1 MIGDYFVNK
10 CLTTDTGIDPWPY
23 QEIENSFPE
32 DFFTKFNQSCQ
43 HLLNFKDFATG
54 DKKNLE
60 YDGPVPFHVYPK
72 DFEKFNIDLYNEV
85 EDIAKKVLPKAKDLC
100 MKINPNHRWYNKLGL
115 NAHISI
121 TPPLP
126 YKFHIHQES
135 PGKIEEI
142 EASIH
147 ISNVAHLDPETGKA
161 TRVKY
166 ELKDSLKRRLSVASN
181 SLLDK

>member
-1 MIGDYFVNK
+1 MHK
-10 CLTTDTGIDPWPY
+10 
-23 QEIENSFPE
+23 
-32 DFFTKFNQSCQ
+32 KF
-43 HLLNFKDFATG
+43 KIKTG
-54 DKKNLE
+54 DTVIVIT
-60 YDGPVPFHVYPK
+60 GK
-72 DFEKFNIDLYNEV
+72 DKGKTGNVTSVIKSNDRVIVEGANI
-85 EDIAKKVLPKAKDLC
+85 IKRHRKA
-100 MKINPNHRWYNKLGL
+100 
-115 NAHISI
+115 
-121 TPPLP
+121 T
-126 YKFHIHQES
+126 QES